1 MNAAL
6 IVTTYRR
13 PEALKL
19 VLRSALQQHRVPEE
33 ILVADDGSGE
43 ETARC
48 IETLAGKSPIP
59 IRHIRQEDLG
69 FRAAMIRNR
78 AAAAS
83 TADYLIF
90 IDGDMLLH
98 PDFISDHLRF
108 AQKGFFLQGGRVL
121 LDPSATRNALK
132 EGRLKFSFSSPGL
145 GNRLNAWRFPA
156 LCRLFARPNRS
167 MRGIRTCNFSLYR
180 SDFFSVN
187 GFDNRFVGWGREDSE
202 LAVRLYNNGMKRK
215 NLKFCAVAYHLYH
228 KESDRGPLPENDR
241 RLLQSVENKTIRCE
255 EGVEAYLHS
264 KEVQR

>member
-1 MNAAL
+1 MSAAL

-13 PEALKL
+13 PDALAL
-19 VLRSALQQHRVPEE
+19 VLRSALRQHKIPDE

-48 IETLAGKSPIP
+48 IRATAQNSPIP
-59 IRHIRQEDLG
+59 IRHIRHEDLG

-83 TADYLIF
+83 SAEYLIF

-121 LDPSATRNALK
+121 LDPSMTQNALR
-132 EGRLKFSFSSPGL
+132 EGRLNFAPSNPGL

-167 MRGIRTCNFSLYR
+167 MRGIRTCNFSLHR
-180 SDFFSVN
+180 SDFFAVN

-228 KESDRGPLPENDR
+228 NENDRATLPENDR
-241 RLLQSVENKTIRCE
+241 RLLQSVEKKTVRCE
-255 EGVEAYLHS
+255 EGVETFYS
-264 KEVQR
+264 REVER